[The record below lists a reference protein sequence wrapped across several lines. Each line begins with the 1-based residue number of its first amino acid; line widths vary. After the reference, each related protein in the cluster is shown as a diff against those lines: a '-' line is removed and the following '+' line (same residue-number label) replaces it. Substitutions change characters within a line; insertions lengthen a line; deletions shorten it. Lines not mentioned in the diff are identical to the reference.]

1 MDLEEQ
7 YDKIFRYCCFR
18 LCDGQLAQDITQETF
33 LRYYSRNIR
42 LDNSKELAY
51 LYTIA
56 RNLCAD
62 AFRQKPL
69 FPLADIEEGVFPD
82 TTEILIDSLTLRS
95 ALEKLPQEEQELLFL
110 RYVNELPIA
119 SICKMTSMS
128 RFAVYRRL
136 SKAVKQLKGTLEKE
150 GFFE

>member
-7 YDKIFRYCCFR
+7 YDKIFRYCYFK
-18 LCDGQLAQDITQETF
+18 LYDKQLAQDITQETF
-33 LRYYSRNIR
+33 LRFYDKKIR
-42 LDNSKELAY
+42 LTNSKELAY

-56 RNLCAD
+56 KNLCVD

-69 FPLADIEEGVFPD
+69 FSLADVDDTVSPD
-82 TTEILIDSLTLRS
+82 TTEALIDSLALRN
-95 ALEKLPQEEQELLFL
+95 ALEKLPKEEQEVLFL

-119 SICKMTSMS
+119 AICKMTHMS

-136 SKAVKQLKGTLEKE
+136 AKTVRQLKETMEKE
-150 GFFE
+150 GYSE

>member
-18 LCDGQLAQDITQETF
+18 LYDRQLAQDITQETF

-56 RNLCAD
+56 KNLCVD
-62 AFRQKPL
+62 AVRQKPP
-69 FPLADIEEGVFPD
+69 FSLADIEEAVFPD
-82 TTEILIDSLTLRS
+82 TTEELIDSLTLQS
-95 ALEKLPQEEQELLFL
+95 ALKKLPQEEQELLFL
-110 RYVNELPIA
+110 RYVNELSVA
-119 SICKMTSMS
+119 AICKMTCLS

-136 SKAVKQLKGTLEKE
+136 SKAVRQLKETLEKE
-150 GFFE
+150 GYSE

>member
-7 YDKIFRYCCFR
+7 YDKIFRYCYFK
-18 LCDGQLAQDITQETF
+18 LYDKQLAQDITQETF
-33 LRYYSRNIR
+33 LRFYDKKIR
-42 LDNSKELAY
+42 LTNSKELAY

-56 RNLCAD
+56 KNLCVD

-69 FPLADIEEGVFPD
+69 FSLTDVDDAVSPD
-82 TTEILIDSLTLRS
+82 TTEDLIDSLALRN
-95 ALEKLPQEEQELLFL
+95 ALEKLPKEEQEVLFL
-110 RYVNELPIA
+110 RYVNELPIS
-119 SICKMTSMS
+119 SICKMTGIS

-136 SKAVKQLKGTLEKE
+136 SKAVRQLKGTLEKE

>member
-18 LCDGQLAQDITQETF
+18 LCDRQLAQDITQETF
-33 LRYYSRNIR
+33 LRYYSRDIR

-56 RNLCAD
+56 KNLCVD
-62 AFRQKPL
+62 AFRQRPPS
-69 FPLADIEEGVFPD
+69 PLADVEEGVFPD
-82 TTEILIDSLTLRS
+82 AAEELIDSLTLRG

-110 RYVNELPIA
+110 RYVNELSVTA
-119 SICKMTSMS
+119 ICKMTRLS

-136 SKAVKQLKGTLEKE
+136 SKAVRQLKETLEKE
-150 GFFE
+150 GYSE

>member
-18 LCDGQLAQDITQETF
+18 LYDSQLAQDITQETF

-62 AFRQKPL
+62 AFRQRPL

-82 TTEILIDSLTLRS
+82 TTEILIDSLTLRG

-110 RYVNELPIA
+110 RYVNELPLA
-119 SICKMTSMS
+119 SICKMTGMS

-136 SKAVKQLKGTLEKE
+136 SKAVRQLKGTLEKE

>member
-7 YDKIFRYCCFR
+7 YDKIFRYCYFK
-18 LCDGQLAQDITQETF
+18 LYDKQLAQDITQETF
-33 LRYYSRNIR
+33 LRFYDKKIR
-42 LDNSKELAY
+42 LTNSKELAY

-56 RNLCAD
+56 KNLCVD

-69 FPLADIEEGVFPD
+69 FSLADVDDAVSPD
-82 TTEILIDSLTLRS
+82 TTEDLIDSLALRN
-95 ALEKLPQEEQELLFL
+95 ALEKLPKEEQEVLFL
-110 RYVNELPIA
+110 RYVNELPIS
-119 SICKMTSMS
+119 SICKMTGIS

-136 SKAVKQLKGTLEKE
+136 SKAVRQLKGTLEKE